1 LTIPVIEKGP
11 TSRLG
16 SMEGLPM
23 QPTPKSNLMLVRV
36 PTPSRGSVGLL
47 MSDMRIWL
55 DHQGIQPTEF
65 KMATLAV
72 GNMACDV
79 EFRDVDQAA
88 LFRAAFVPS
97 IELTPSIFPQ
107 I

>member
-1 LTIPVIEKGP
+1 M
-11 TSRLG
+11 SQFG

-23 QPTPKSNLMLVRV
+23 QPTPPSNLMLVRV
-36 PTPSRGSVGLL
+36 PMPPGGSVGRL
-47 MSDMRIWL
+47 MSDMRTWL
-55 DHQGIQPTEF
+55 DHQGIEPIEF
-65 KMATLAV
+65 KTATLAV

-88 LFRAAFVPS
+88 LFRGAFAPD
-97 IELTPSIFPQ
+97 IELAPSIFPQ